1 MYHYIGFIWDPAE
14 ASASQMAA
22 LLSARLGHHPEWV
35 QRLNLPG
42 LVVFDKPPRRE
53 WFESRIL
60 PDETGIILGKVF
72 PTQIDVWTPT
82 WRAEFSKAEG
92 RSFALTGGRRLVED
106 YWGGYIAFLYCS
118 AEQKRYVIRDCSGKI
133 PCFRTQAGGVGIV
146 FANVE
151 DLEGLQLPAFTIN
164 WPYLAAFIRSSQLQI
179 RETAIN
185 EVAELL
191 AGDCLV
197 TVGDE
202 QRQMVLWDPRRIC
215 NDNIIEDTADAMRQ
229 LKSTAQQCINA
240 WASTYGHV
248 LLSLSGGFDSAVVL
262 SCLCQAPTQP
272 LITCLNRFGDDVAG
286 DERQFARLAATRA
299 GVKLIERSLSAHDDL
314 LGARLFGIPKTVKPS
329 VSEIIGMAITDIH
342 NDITRSVSADVSW
355 TGQGGDH
362 LFFQMP
368 SSLGAADY
376 IQLHGIGL
384 RLVPVIRDTARVSQM
399 SYWEVLCKGLKLGRS
414 RSTSKPDRD
423 SNLDYGFLTADFLSE
438 SAIESMVHPW
448 TEHAEYVPK
457 GKQYQIR
464 CLSEVVN
471 RDRPIPSTQL
481 VEAHHPLLSQPL
493 MDLCLRIPI
502 YGLLKDG
509 RHRGLARAAFHTALP
524 SEIIERESKGTT
536 TAYVLGLLRGSQ
548 PFIADLL
555 LDGMLVREG
564 VLDKK
569 ALAPYVLRAQ
579 PMRSEHLFP
588 LLASISAE
596 IWIRSWSKSAQR
608 AVA

>member
-1 MYHYIGFIWDPAE
+1 LYHYIGFIWDPDE

-22 LLSARLGHHPEWV
+22 LLSAQLGHHPEWV
-35 QRLNLPG
+35 QRLNQPG

-53 WFESRIL
+53 WFESHIL
-60 PDETGIILGKVF
+60 PDEAGIILGRVF
-72 PTQIDVWTPT
+72 PTQLNVWTPA
-82 WRAEFSKAEG
+82 WRVNFSKAEG
-92 RSFALTGGRRLVED
+92 RSFVLTGGHQLVKD
-106 YWGGYIAFLYCS
+106 YWGGYIAFLCCS
-118 AEQKRYVIRDCSGKI
+118 AERKRYVIRDCSGKI
-133 PCFRTQAGGVGIV
+133 PCFRTRANGVDIV

-151 DLEGLQLPAFTIN
+151 DLDGLHLPAFTIN
-164 WPYLAAFIRSSQLQI
+164 WRYLAAFIRSSQLQI

-185 EVAELL
+185 EVTELL

-197 TVGDE
+197 TTGDE
-202 QRQMVLWDPRRIC
+202 QRQILLWDPGRIC
-215 NDNIIEDTADAMRQ
+215 NDNIIEDTVDAMRQ
-229 LKSTAQQCINA
+229 LKSTAQQCIDA
-240 WASTYGHV
+240 WASAYRHV
-248 LLSLSGGFDSAVVL
+248 LMSLSGGFDSAVVL
-262 SCLCQAPTQP
+262 SCLCQAPTKP

-286 DERQFARLAATRA
+286 DERTFARLAASRT
-299 GVKLIERSLSAHDDL
+299 GVQLIERSLSARNDT
-314 LGARLFGIPKTVKPS
+314 LGARLFDIPKTVKPS
-329 VSEIIGMAITDIH
+329 VSEIIGMAITDVH
-342 NDITRSVSADVSW
+342 NDIARSVSADVSW

-368 SSLGAADY
+368 SPLGAADY
-376 IQLHGIGL
+376 IQLHGIGP
-384 RLVPVIRDTARVSQM
+384 RLVTIIRDAARVSQM
-399 SYWEVLCKGLKLGRS
+399 SYWEVLCNGLKLGRS

-423 SNLDYGFLTADFLSE
+423 SNRDYGFLTADFLSE

-448 TEHAEYVPK
+448 SEHAEYVPK

-471 RDRPIPSTQL
+471 RDRPIQSTQL

-493 MDLCLRIPI
+493 MELCLRIPV

-509 RHRGLARAAFHTALP
+509 RHRGLARAAFQSALP

-536 TAYVLGLLRGSQ
+536 TAYVLGLLRDSQ

-564 VLDKK
+564 LLDKK
-569 ALAPYVLRAQ
+569 ALAPYVLRTQ
-579 PMRSEHLFP
+579 PLRIEHLFP
-588 LLASISAE
+588 LFASISAE

>member
-1 MYHYIGFIWDPAE
+1 LYHYIGFIWDPAE

-53 WFESRIL
+53 WFESRVL

-72 PTQIDVWTPT
+72 PAQVDVWTPT
-82 WRAEFSKAEG
+82 WRADFSKAEG
-92 RSFALTGGRRLVED
+92 RSFTLTGGRQLVED

-118 AEQKRYVIRDCSGKI
+118 VERKRYVIRDCSGKI
-133 PCFRTQAGGVGIV
+133 PCFRTQANGVGIV

-151 DLEGLQLPAFTIN
+151 DLDGLHLPAFTIN
-164 WPYLAAFIRSSQLQI
+164 WRYLAAFIRSSQLQI

-185 EVAELL
+185 EVTELL

-197 TVGDE
+197 TARDG
-202 QRQMVLWDPRRIC
+202 QCQIVLWDPRRIC
-215 NDNIIEDTADAMRQ
+215 NDNIIEDAVEAMRQ

-240 WASTYGHV
+240 WASTYRHV

-262 SCLCQAPTQP
+262 GCLCQAPTKP
-272 LITCLNRFGDDVAG
+272 LITCLNRFEDDVAG
-286 DERQFARLAATRA
+286 DERKFARLAATRA
-299 GVKLIERSLSAHDDL
+299 GVKLIERSFSAHDDL
-314 LGARLFGIPKTVKPS
+314 LGTRLFGIPKTVKPS
-329 VSEIIGMAITDIH
+329 VSEIIGMSITDIH
-342 NDITRSVSADVSW
+342 NDIARSVSADVSW

-368 SSLGAADY
+368 SPLGAADY
-376 IQLHGIGL
+376 IQLHGMGL
-384 RLVPVIRDTARVSQM
+384 RLVPVIRDAARVSQM
-399 SYWEVLCKGLKLGRS
+399 SYWEVLCNGLTLGRS
-414 RSTSKPDRD
+414 RLTSKPDRE
-423 SNLDYGFLTADFLSE
+423 SNQDHGFLTADFSSE

-493 MDLCLRIPI
+493 MELCLRIPV

-509 RHRGLARAAFHTALP
+509 RRRGLARAAFQSALP

-536 TAYVLGLLRGSQ
+536 TAYVLGLLRDSQ

-564 VLDKK
+564 LLDKK
-569 ALAPYVLRAQ
+569 AMAPYVLRAQ

-596 IWIRSWSKSAQR
+596 IWLRSWAKSAQR